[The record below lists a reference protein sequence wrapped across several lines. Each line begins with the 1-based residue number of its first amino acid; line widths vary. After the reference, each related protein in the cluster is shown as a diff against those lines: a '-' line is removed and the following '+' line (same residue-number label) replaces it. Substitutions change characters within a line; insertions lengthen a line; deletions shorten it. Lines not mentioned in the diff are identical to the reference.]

1 MERKNSSVKTFV
13 KFSLLTSI
21 LFLQT
26 TSACTK
32 ETLWYEK
39 NKISTTVKSE
49 DLTKA
54 KNTFVGLA
62 KELNPTVVNI
72 FTSQTVKVNMGYS
85 DDMFRMLEQFMGGRR
100 GFSVPNMPKE
110 QKTMALGSG
119 FLINK
124 EGYII
129 TNNHVV
135 NGADKISVKLF
146 DGKEYDAK
154 VIGVDKETDIAVIKI
169 NAKKDLPFAY
179 LGDSSKVE
187 VGEWVIAIGNPIGQ
201 SNTVTAGIVSAKGRL
216 VPEVN
221 SYNDFIQTD
230 AAINPGNSGGPLINI
245 NGEVIGINT
254 AISRSSGFV
263 PIEGIGFAIPINNIK
278 NNLEKLVKGQ
288 KISHK
293 YGWLGV
299 YMGELTPSI
308 AESLGL
314 GQDVDGVVVNDVLK
328 DTPASTAGLKTYD
341 VITSFDGNPVKTPM
355 DLTMMIRRA
364 EIGKTYVLDI
374 IRNKSAKKINV
385 KLVEKENTDET
396 SVDDNSGNSNSYV
409 DNKTGVQVKTI
420 TPELIKK
427 YKLDGVEASEGV
439 YVVSVDETSNMAMA
453 GVVSGDIILEV
464 NKKKISSDKDFY
476 KNFKNKGSNI
486 LKIKRGNAV
495 LVLAFTFQ

>member
-1 MERKNSSVKTFV
+1 MERKNNKLKTFV
-13 KFSLLTSI
+13 NLSLLGSI

-26 TSACTK
+26 TSACAK
-32 ETLWYEK
+32 ENLWYEK
-39 NKISTTVKSE
+39 NKGTTTAKSE
-49 DLTKA
+49 EITKA

-85 DDMFRMLEQFMGGRR
+85 DDMFRMLDQFMGGRR
-100 GFSVPNMPKE
+100 GLSMPNMPKE

-119 FLINK
+119 VLINK

-135 NGADKISVKLF
+135 NAADKISVKLF

-154 VIGVDKETDIAVIKI
+154 VIGTDKETDIAVIKI

-245 NGEVIGINT
+245 DGEVIGINT
-254 AISRSSGFV
+254 AITRGSGFV
-263 PIEGIGFAIPINNIK
+263 PIEGIGFAIPVNNIK
-278 NNLEKLVKGQ
+278 SNLEKLVKGQ
-288 KISHK
+288 KVSHK
-293 YGWLGV
+293 YAWLGV

-314 GQDVDGVVVNDVLK
+314 KQDEDGVVVNDVVK
-328 DTPASTAGLKTYD
+328 NTPAAKAGLKTYD
-341 VITSFDGNPVKTPM
+341 IITTFDGNSVKTPM

-364 EIGKTYVLDI
+364 EIGKTYALDI
-374 IRNKSAKKINV
+374 IRGKSHKKVNV
-385 KLVEKENTDET
+385 KLVEKESTEEP
-396 SVDDNSGNSNSYV
+396 SVEGKDTAPSADIDS
-409 DNKTGVQVKTI
+409 KTGVDVKTI
-420 TPELIKK
+420 TPDLIKK
-427 YKLDGVEASEGV
+427 YKLDGVTASEGV
-439 YVVSVDETSNMAMA
+439 YVVSVDAESNIAMA
-453 GVVSGDIILEV
+453 GVVNGDIILEV
-464 NKKKISSDKDFY
+464 NQKKISSDKDFY
-476 KNFKNKGSNI
+476 KNFKNKGSNM
-486 LKIKRGNAV
+486 LKIKRGNSIV
-495 LVLAFTFQ
+495 VLAFTFQ